1 MGIVAIQAGHL
12 ALADGVVIGKAG
24 LCLLLLVALQ
34 ALVVQG
40 GARLQRPPLSAA
52 SFGGMDRMTAA
63 AFEILCGMSAG
74 KPVAHVIGLGVAA
87 QAGAVGFFGR
97 AILEADDLVFRL
109 LRVATSSQM
118 QASGTVTL
126 LTLNIA
132 HGVLAS
138 PIVLGHLGVT
148 LRTLITADFRCTL
161 DFYVLGEILM
171 LFFRGPGLGFR
182 RNRWRDEKCNY
193 RYEEKCNGLTAA
205 EAPDALRHSAL
216 PILPQT
222 RRRVTR
228 NP

>member
-118 QASGTVTL
+118 QASG
-126 LTLNIA
+126 
-132 HGVLAS
+132 S
-138 PIVLGHLGVT
+138 VT

-171 LFFRGPGLGFR
+171 LFSRGPGLGFR

-193 RYEEKCNGLTAA
+193 RYEEKYNGLTAA

-216 PILPQT
+216 P
-222 RRRVTR
+222 
-228 NP
+228 N